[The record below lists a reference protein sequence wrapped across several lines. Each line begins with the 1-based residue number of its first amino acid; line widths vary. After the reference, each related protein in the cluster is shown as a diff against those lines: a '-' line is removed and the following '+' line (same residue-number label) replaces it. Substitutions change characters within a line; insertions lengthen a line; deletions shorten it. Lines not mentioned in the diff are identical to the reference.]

1 MIANIARSR
10 EETNQ
15 KNVKEI
21 ARKAKEMKND
31 SNKNGELKKNFYILG
46 YSMVGKMNGFLFPKK
61 IWYKHLVDLCSFLG
75 VKFSPSPD
83 NVNLNLSNVK
93 PEQRIQYAGTNDI
106 KSEKT
111 ASQFVKS
118 VVD

>member
-21 ARKAKEMKND
+21 ARKAKEMKNG
-31 SNKNGELKKNFYILG
+31 SNENGELKKNFYILG

-61 IWYKHLVDLCSFLG
+61 IWYKHLVDLCLFLG
-75 VKFSPSPD
+75 VKFSPFPD
-83 NVNLNLSNVK
+83 NVNLNLWNVK

-118 VVD
+118 VAD